1 MPWPFRYHAAHCGGP
16 GELFG
21 SGDLSR
27 ERGSRCSRASR
38 VGENVGVGHGR
49 ILQEAAEFLH
59 ITLFLAG
66 EPDDDVAAESHD
78 GPESVDFFH
87 CPEEGVHGIMS
98 PSHAPEYALA
108 GVLQG
113 NVEVGG
119 CEP

>member
-1 MPWPFRYHAAHCGGP
+1 MTPLSSWDSQKALAFSATTPRTAAA

-78 GPESVDFFH
+78 GPESVDFSTARRRVST
-87 CPEEGVHGIMS
+87 E
-98 PSHAPEYALA
+98 
-108 GVLQG
+108 
-113 NVEVGG
+113 
-119 CEP
+119 